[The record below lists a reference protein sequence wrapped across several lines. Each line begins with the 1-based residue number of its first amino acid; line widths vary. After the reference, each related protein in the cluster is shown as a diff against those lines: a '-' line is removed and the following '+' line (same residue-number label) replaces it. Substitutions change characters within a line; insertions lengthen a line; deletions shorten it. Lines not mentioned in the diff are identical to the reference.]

1 MSIQAPWKDRFAEP
15 RPGEH
20 FVQLYRED
28 RFLVEAVALFAG
40 VGIGKGEAVVLI
52 ATPEHGAAIDR
63 RLADSGFA
71 VDDLKQW
78 GQLRFLDAAE
88 TLARFMR
95 QGLPDEGLF
104 RTVVGSA
111 IEAAGARRKVRAYG
125 EMVNLLW
132 RASLGAAV
140 RLEELWNEL
149 VRERDVSLFCAYWL
163 EDAEAEA
170 RFPRDLREAH
180 AHVVPVT
187 ACA

>member
-1 MSIQAPWKDRFAEP
+1 
-15 RPGEH
+15 
-20 FVQLYRED
+20 
-28 RFLVEAVALFAG
+28 
-40 VGIGKGEAVVLI
+40 
-52 ATPEHGAAIDR
+52 
-63 RLADSGFA
+63 
-71 VDDLKQW
+71 
-78 GQLRFLDAAE
+78 
-88 TLARFMR
+88 
-95 QGLPDEGLF
+95 
-104 RTVVGSA
+104 
-111 IEAAGARRKVRAYG
+111 
-125 EMVNLLW
+125 MVNLLW